1 MKTHKKFILS
11 LCVSLLSTSLAAQV
25 PVSDVFD
32 IVIKSIFIIRTLPAT
47 TITMNMTVPQAGK
60 SVVDVVSPASYLQ
73 LTSIAP
79 SDETRKVSTN
89 ISIGTIPRGTTLT
102 LAVSPCTTGDGTRGN
117 TYTKVLKASSE
128 TIIDGIGSCYTG
140 TGIGIDTGDG
150 YKMIYTWAA
159 SIPNYSLINATSG
172 SNPLTITHTIS
183 LASGDS
189 PFTDPEAW

>member
-47 TITMNMTVPQAGK
+47 TITMNMTVPQAGQSVA
-60 SVVDVVSPASYLQ
+60 SVVNATTYLQ

-79 SDETRKVSTN
+79 SDETRKVSTI
-89 ISIGTIPRGTTLT
+89 ISTGTKPRGTTLT
-102 LAVSPCTTGDGTRGN
+102 LAVSPCTTGVGTLGN
-117 TYTKVLKASSE
+117 TYTIVLTTTSSQ

-140 TGIGIDTGDG
+140 TATANG
-150 YKMIYTWAA
+150 YLMTYTWAA
-159 SIPNYSLINATSG
+159 DIPNYSLINATSG